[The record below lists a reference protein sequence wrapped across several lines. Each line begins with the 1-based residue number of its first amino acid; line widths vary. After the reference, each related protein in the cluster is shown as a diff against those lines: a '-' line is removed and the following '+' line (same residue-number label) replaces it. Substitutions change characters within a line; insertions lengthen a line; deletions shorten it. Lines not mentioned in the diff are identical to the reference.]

1 MRGTQREDT
10 MHALNS
16 NDAGRSAS
24 LEGWQTIRHFAY
36 VDRNFREVRRA
47 LAAAPQRLLADE
59 QGPGDEPHPTAE
71 LRVRRIGF
79 DIGRDVRMV
88 LGDVAVGIHSAR
100 LPIRWED
107 ATRPALFP
115 ILDATLE
122 VAPVNAGR
130 RAMTQLGL
138 FGRYRPPF
146 GRLGVLADN
155 LAGHGIV
162 VESVERFLDELV
174 DRVHAI
180 TGPSSSLDEEDPVD
194 TDADVSGRRRI
205 VFPVDGLDH
214 SPGGAAG
221 LMLRLMGV
229 PGVFDATVNPLSR
242 LAVVEYDG
250 NVCRVADL
258 LPVLE
263 PTD

>member
-1 MRGTQREDT
+1 

-24 LEGWQTIRHFAY
+24 PDGWRTIRHFAY
-36 VDRNFREVRRA
+36 VDRSFRGVRRA
-47 LAAAPQRLLADE
+47 LAAAPQRLLADTA
-59 QGPGDEPHPTAE
+59 GPGDRPRPTAE

-88 LGDVAVGIHSAR
+88 LGDVEVGIHNAR

-115 ILDATLE
+115 ILDAILE

-138 FGRYRPPF
+138 FGEYRPPF
-146 GRLGVLADN
+146 GRLGALADN
-155 LAGHGIV
+155 VAGHGIV

-174 DRVHAI
+174 ERVSAM
-180 TGPSSSLDEEDPVD
+180 TVPSSGLDEDDP
-194 TDADVSGRRRI
+194 TDSGGGTPVAERRRI
-205 VFPVDGLDH
+205 VFPVDGLDNTL
-214 SPGGAAG
+214 GGAAG
-221 LMLRLMGV
+221 LMLRLTGV
-229 PGVFDATVNPLSR
+229 PGVVDASVNPISK

-250 NVCRVADL
+250 AICRVADL
-258 LPVLE
+258 LQVVE
-263 PTD
+263 GTG